1 MIIRPMRSDDAD
13 EVAVLVHNLARETR
27 PGTVLKLTG
36 ALLRANADLV
46 DVVVAEDRGRVIAA
60 CLGLLTFS
68 TWRAAKG
75 LYIVDLFVDARA
87 RNRGIG
93 LDLLKEQV
101 RRASARGARFIKLE
115 VDQLNEGATRF
126 YQRLGFTRHDE
137 DRLFVLE
144 EDGVARLLGA

>member
-1 MIIRPMRSDDAD
+1 
-13 EVAVLVHNLARETR
+13 
-27 PGTVLKLTG
+27 
-36 ALLRANADLV
+36 
-46 DVVVAEDRGRVIAA
+46 VVAEERGRVIAA

-101 RRASARGARFIKLE
+101 RRATARGARFIKLE
-115 VDQLNEGATRF
+115 VDQLNEGAARF

>member
-101 RRASARGARFIKLE
+101 RRASARGASAHR
-115 VDQLNEGATRF
+115 GTA
-126 YQRLGFTRHDE
+126 G
-137 DRLFVLE
+137 
-144 EDGVARLLGA
+144 